1 MNRKLQNENEMQDD
15 ELYALLDSAMA
26 DDRLCVSEDLIQRT
40 LQKVK
45 EEKKPVTVTKR
56 KPGYRALVQY
66 AGLAAAALLIV
77 FVGSNA
83 IKNVNKESASD
94 MAAPRAEASNSG
106 GENKYYYSMVDS
118 AEEMN
123 ASTAGDT
130 MSDDKS
136 DALRDGIAYTQN
148 ENETSA
154 PAERD
159 TPKDAE
165 DATEA
170 YFGSEEL
177 LLSDEFYEFLK
188 KGGYEPE
195 DKTAEC
201 WEYVGEA
208 ENAEELMEKALLTV
222 AVTDGRNTIGSYRYP
237 VLDSRGEE
245 QVIVSELPLNRII
258 RIRTDRGNLWFLLG
272 AETMFFLE

>member
-94 MAAPRAEASNSG
+94 MAEPRAGAWETGDN
-106 GENKYYYSMVDS
+106 NKHYYSTADSVDGTCIPN
-118 AEEMN
+118 AESPMTDGGNDVVSDETAYSHN
-123 ASTAGDT
+123 AGADP
-130 MSDDKS
+130 M
-136 DALRDGIAYTQN
+136 
-148 ENETSA
+148 
-154 PAERD
+154 ERD

-170 YFGSEEL
+170 YFGSEDL
-177 LLSDEFYEFLK
+177 FLSDQLQSLLK
-188 KGGYEPE
+188 EKGYDLFG
-195 DKTAEC
+195 KSAEC
-201 WEYVGEA
+201 WDYAGEA
-208 ENAEELMEKALLTV
+208 DDVETQITNALLNGTV
-222 AVTDGRNTIGSYRYP
+222 IEGLSTIGSYRYEI
-237 VLDSRGEE
+237 VDGEGNRE
-245 QVIVSELPLNRII
+245 IIVSDFPIDRII
-258 RIRTDRGNLWFLLG
+258 RIPATTGDLWFLLG

>member
-1 MNRKLQNENEMQDD
+1 MDKAIQNNEELQDD

-26 DDRLCVSEDLIQRT
+26 EDRLSVSEDLIQRT
-40 LQKVK
+40 LQRVK
-45 EEKKPVTVTKR
+45 EENKPVTVTTR
-56 KPGYRALVQY
+56 KPRYRALVQY
-66 AGLAAAALLIV
+66 AGVAAAALLIV
-77 FVGSNA
+77 FVGSNV
-83 IKNVNKESASD
+83 IKNMNTESAAD
-94 MAAPRAEASNSG
+94 MAAPRAEASNSAG
-106 GENKYYYSMVDS
+106 NKKYYYSTADSVDGENVPT
-118 AEEMN
+118 AE
-123 ASTAGDT
+123 DV

-136 DALRDGIAYTQN
+136 DTPRDGIAYTQN
-148 ENETSA
+148 ENET
-154 PAERD
+154 PVPKERD
-159 TPKDAE
+159 VPKDAE
-165 DATEA
+165 DTTEA

-208 ENAEELMEKALLTV
+208 ENAEELMEKALLAV

-237 VLDSRGEE
+237 VIDSRGEE
-245 QVIVSELPLNRII
+245 RVIVSELPLDRII
-258 RIRTDRGNLWFLLG
+258 RIRTDRGDLWFLLG